1 MIRTETQ
8 ETYELEVSPV
18 VGLSKNKNWIL
29 NLNNYRNAHYQT
41 LNKAKVN
48 FKKTYLTEISKLPKF
63 TKLQAIEYTLYRDS
77 HRHCDVANVCSI
89 VDKFFCDALVE
100 AGKLPDDNYDFLK
113 AVSYQWGGVADKAYV
128 KIKLIGELE
137 MKINFNLT
145 LDQKDIE
152 KAVSDYAIAAYPD
165 FAEHIKNSKVA
176 LIVNDGVVSGEFV
189 FDSKV
194 LGTKPVSSNSTG
206 GRVSSNGG
214 VSDCKPES
222 KTGDAAEVKK
232 EEKVEEELKEPNTT
246 IPPFEP
252 TTAEEPSNE
261 PATNVSEGSA
271 EPKPVKRNIFSK
283 RIGDHNDTNG
293 SVGPNNTDDVSAGSS
308 SGQEGASDNGAKL
321 EPAKVG
327 ASIFGRKKI
336 S

>member
-1 MIRTETQ
+1 MIGTETH

-113 AVSYQWGGVADKAYV
+113 TVSYQWGGVADKAYV

-194 LGTKPVSSNSTG
+194 LSTKPVSSNSTG
-206 GRVSSNGG
+206 SRVSSHGG
-214 VSDCKPES
+214 VSDCKPEP
-222 KTGDAAEVKK
+222 KTSDAAEVK
-232 EEKVEEELKEPNTT
+232 EEKKEEELKEPDTT
-246 IPPFEP
+246 IPPFDSTP
-252 TTAEEPSNE
+252 AEEPSNE
-261 PATNVSEGSA
+261 SSLKELESSA
-271 EPKPVKRNIFSK
+271 EPKPAKRNIFAK
-283 RIGDHNDTNG
+283 RVGDNNISNG
-293 SVGPNNTDDVSAGSS
+293 AVGSS
-308 SGQEGASDNGAKL
+308 NPDNGTTGSASEQESSPDNGAKL